1 MPMRGCRCGALRSSA
16 AAAPAQLMRCGGQVC
31 HTGGLWE
38 YLPSFLQRTS
48 SPIVE
53 LLPDDARGILY
64 ARTAASEV
72 GGPAFH
78 LRNLSLA
85 GRARTTRSVQAT
97 TCKTCTQRDDEIPAD
112 AS

>member
-1 MPMRGCRCGALRSSA
+1 M
-16 AAAPAQLMRCGGQVC
+16 C

-64 ARTAASEV
+64 ARTAASQA
-72 GGPAFH
+72 GP
-78 LRNLSLA
+78 LTSGIRPGLP
-85 GRARTTRSVQAT
+85 GRARTTRSAQAT
-97 TCKTCTQRDDEIPAD
+97 TCMSCTQRNDEIPAD

>member
-1 MPMRGCRCGALRSSA
+1 MW
-16 AAAPAQLMRCGGQVC
+16 CGGQVC

-64 ARTAASEV
+64 ARTAASQA
-72 GGPAFH
+72 GP
-78 LRNLSLA
+78 LTSGIRPGLP
-85 GRARTTRSVQAT
+85 GRARTTRSAQAT
-97 TCKTCTQRDDEIPAD
+97 TCMSCTQRNDEIPAD